1 MASYTRATSPFD
13 NPNALEESYKPGTIL
28 GRGEE
33 TEKVQRVFQPII
45 DNEPPRNAFLYGLS
59 GLGKTATTMYELDQL
74 SESAIEYDD
83 IRLTTVWLNCDDH
96 TSSYQVAI
104 TLANKVLDPSSQLPR
119 SGLPKGQIY
128 DVLFDQLDDVG
139 TDDDSVRDYVIIV
152 LDEVDN
158 IGTSDRILYQIP
170 RARAN
175 GRLEHVWPCLIGISN
190 DVTFRE
196 NLSSKVRSSLCE
208 REITFSQYDATELT
222 TILEHRARIAFKQ
235 NAIDNEVI
243 RLCAAYGAQEG
254 GDARYSIDLLRS
266 AGGIAKEDGR
276 ETVNVEDL
284 KNAREDVER
293 NRVAEALSTM
303 GEHEH
308 LAAAAI
314 MYLDHEGKTPVRRQ
328 ELYPVYRQFAE
339 EVIGDSNNMRRL
351 HSHLGDLDMLGLISR
366 ENINNGPGDKYF
378 EYGIDSLRGELLLQ
392 SLQSLDV
399 AGVPGDANLLPEDL
413 YDYITEKAA

>member
-13 NPNALEESYKPGTIL
+13 NPNALEESYKPDTIL

-83 IRLTTVWLNCDDH
+83 IHLTTVWLNCDDH

-104 TLANKVLDPSSQLPR
+104 TLANKVLDSSSQLPR

-139 TDDDSVRDYVIIV
+139 TDDDGVRDYVIIV

-175 GRLEHVWPCLIGISN
+175 GRLEHV
-190 DVTFRE
+190 
-196 NLSSKVRSSLCE
+196 
-208 REITFSQYDATELT
+208 
-222 TILEHRARIAFKQ
+222 
-235 NAIDNEVI
+235 
-243 RLCAAYGAQEG
+243 
-254 GDARYSIDLLRS
+254 
-266 AGGIAKEDGR
+266 
-276 ETVNVEDL
+276 
-284 KNAREDVER
+284 
-293 NRVAEALSTM
+293 
-303 GEHEH
+303 
-308 LAAAAI
+308 
-314 MYLDHEGKTPVRRQ
+314 
-328 ELYPVYRQFAE
+328 
-339 EVIGDSNNMRRL
+339 
-351 HSHLGDLDMLGLISR
+351 
-366 ENINNGPGDKYF
+366 
-378 EYGIDSLRGELLLQ
+378 
-392 SLQSLDV
+392 
-399 AGVPGDANLLPEDL
+399 
-413 YDYITEKAA
+413 